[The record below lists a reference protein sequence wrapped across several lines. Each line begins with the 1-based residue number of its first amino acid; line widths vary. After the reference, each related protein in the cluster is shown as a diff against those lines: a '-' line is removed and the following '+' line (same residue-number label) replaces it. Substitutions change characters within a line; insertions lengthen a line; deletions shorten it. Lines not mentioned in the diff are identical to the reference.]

1 VSRKENHM
9 AKGKPNGSKP
19 KASTAGA
26 AFMGSDADAFV
37 DAVVEFGVQTFQRKE
52 RERQYQE
59 EVTYTKKR
67 EIAHQPKDPS
77 GHTWTDGEFS
87 QVYRHG
93 ESAATLAFAR
103 LSALRNLK
111 ERIDHV
117 ERLISNAIEEMPTPK
132 SKHQV
137 GTIAQLAGALAIL
150 RQQQPDYV
158 SDVRIWSQSWLCAIC
173 NCTPC
178 RERMEHLAKQE
189 AFSHSDQTES
199 PQCCNKHEDASL
211 FLPF

>member
-1 VSRKENHM
+1 MFRKEFTVVS
-9 AKGKPNGSKP
+9 KKP
-19 KASTAGA
+19 KEQISAEADS
-26 AFMGSDADAFV
+26 FADAAIEHIV
-37 DAVVEFGVQTFQRKE
+37 GQLQAKD
-52 RERQYQE
+52 REKQFQE
-59 EVTYTKKR
+59 EMTYANKR

-117 ERLISNAIEEMPTPK
+117 ERLVANAIEEMPTPK

-199 PQCCNKHEDASL
+199 PQCCNKHTDSSL

>member
-1 VSRKENHM
+1 M
-9 AKGKPNGSKP
+9 TKGKPNGSKP
-19 KASTAGA
+19 QASTAGA
-26 AFMGSDADAFV
+26 AFIGSDADAFADDVV
-37 DAVVEFGVQTFQRKE
+37 DLGIKVFERKD
-52 RERQYQE
+52 RERQYREYEQ
-59 EVTYTKKR
+59 EVTYAHKK
-67 EIAHQPKDPS
+67 EIAREPKNDD
-77 GHTWTDGEFS
+77 GHTWTDKEFS

-117 ERLISNAIEEMPTPK
+117 ERLVTNAIEEMPTPK

-189 AFSHSDQTES
+189 AFSQSDQTES
-199 PQCCNKHEDASL
+199 PQCCNKHTDSSL
-211 FLPF
+211 YLPF